1 MFSNNVVFLEA
12 TLKEKLVTQTF
23 IPEHKNNKL
32 CHSAKTMRQIS
43 QKNTWQPQENHVICL
58 TFSLENGNKGTNNDY
73 FDNVLC
79 HILRATV

>member
-1 MFSNNVVFLEA
+1 MHQYIIALKDISEEELKLMFSNNVVCLEV

-43 QKNTWQPQENHVICL
+43 QKNT
-58 TFSLENGNKGTNNDY
+58 
-73 FDNVLC
+73 
-79 HILRATV
+79 